1 MEDEERQKK
10 LEAGKAKLA
19 EYRQKKAQADGQK
32 RLKKKKK
39 VPGCTEE
46 GHIQDCPDH
55 VHSQSGETSQQSTAK
70 GASTDAAD
78 FSISR
83 TLRSGDTIKHD
94 QIYTIEPES
103 ELSTTADDYSS
114 EVHVLSNI
122 MVKARPTPEDVT
134 REEDIVICENH
145 SKHEAQ
151 TSQTRL
157 EMMEEELAGK
167 QQAIEELSRELEEM
181 RTAYGTEGL
190 QQLQDFETAVKQ
202 RDEIITQLTANLQL
216 AHKERDEIMKEFLE
230 LTEQSQK
237 LQIQFQ
243 QLQVGENLR
252 NTSHTTTAADLVQ
265 AKQQILAYQLQIE
278 EQQLQIRNSLV
289 KVDEYQ
295 LQIQQFK
302 EQIIKMEKVACE
314 HEGNVTQSIKEK
326 EELIEQH
333 SIVIKEHQN
342 TIAELNEKLSASD
355 MLLED
360 LGMQLQSKFQDLES
374 LTTDLNNSRQ
384 REKQSSDEIKQL
396 MGTVEELQKRY
407 HKESQSE
414 KEIIQRI
421 NIDTQ
426 RKMEQLRA
434 ELDEMYGQQIVKIKQ
449 ELNIQHRN
457 EIDNLI
463 TKHRLELD
471 LLISSGNASNQDQI
485 NTLTMTINELKEKL
499 QETKQQKDHVKQ
511 ELSEELAKVTD
522 ERTHLQR
529 KVENLLQDLTSAKE
543 ELAKSSQSFL
553 EQENKINEIEKLK
566 AAVDDLNESLVAA
579 AETSKEMKCNYE
591 TEITT
596 YKIKLEMLER
606 EKDAVLDRM
615 AESQEAE
622 LDKVRTQ
629 LLFSHEE
636 ELTKLKEDLK
646 QESEL
651 SIENLKNELE
661 LKYKQNLEM
670 MQTTLNEQL
679 DELKAERDCLSLE
692 KENLLGEISKMNE
705 KLCQQMENCKIEEM
719 ALKVMQ
725 LQAEIEELRKEE
737 KEKGTLDQ
745 EIQEL
750 QAKNDVLQKQMKEKE
765 DVMSRQISELT
776 TENYLLKQSKEA
788 LEEKVQSIN
797 LTGDLREH
805 SFALSAQ
812 PQLQT
817 LISENED
824 LKKYIAQLE
833 EEIQTQKNTFSFAE
847 KNFEV
852 NYQEL
857 KDEYTCLLKVKAN
870 LEDQMVKETAK
881 YQSDLKNLQ
890 MQIQDL
896 QSSKV
901 VDLPGSTLPESK
913 ELKRPEVMDGE
924 IIEKDATE
932 LMEKLVAIQREKHEL
947 TSRLA
952 ETYEELNVK
961 QNEINQ
967 LHIKLEALKAENEQ
981 TFAKCLELEQIQS
994 KLQGGSFHNQNM
1006 EYMQSSIVT
1015 VSEAAESDMCTVKDH
1030 FQQISLLEEKVS
1042 MLQGSLENA
1051 YVEIKKLHEEQV
1063 VLSEDKESL
1072 LGELH
1077 VLKEKP
1083 NAETLALI
1091 AEPDREQLQQLVDS
1105 LRTEQL
1111 GLAKLVQQKTLV
1123 EESLQKKLHEKDKE
1137 LVKLNEKI
1145 LILQEQLNKLHQ
1157 EGGEI
1162 ELLEED
1168 KKHEQQSISCI
1179 RKEMELSPSQKSVN
1193 WNVEADFKLQM
1204 EAQHISLTQIYAAQ
1218 LDLLRESLESEKECC
1233 LRRLEEDL
1241 TICHRQEIKILK
1253 ENYNKEL
1260 NILKKQ
1266 KSDFCDGLR
1275 STHNQIRTLLKM
1287 TSEEC
1292 KQYILSYK
1300 NKLGL
1305 KYQEV
1310 FQDKED
1316 KEDAKLKK
1324 AVNVFSMR
1332 SKESSDPH
1340 DVLNEVKDLHE
1351 DLQSLRE
1358 QILWDYNC
1366 LEELHTSLR
1375 TDLSKLDEL
1384 QIAYDHLKCKNEE
1397 VSNVE
1402 AQKECLHDTKEGLDI
1417 QSAHLESTEQLKS
1430 NFSQQRARI
1439 EDQHNQEMKLLQ
1451 EYYQQQ
1457 IKETDERYVTEI
1469 MAHQKRVHSSED
1481 KFSGSQIVLP
1491 KASSVEQQYAEE
1503 IKLEDVDLATGFRC
1517 SIKSFGLTHQLQT
1530 LRRAL
1535 YAKYLQ
1541 EVSALKDQHKTEVD
1555 ILKQKHREE
1564 IESLH
1569 QQILKLTAHN
1579 QDQENTIFSSST
1591 TAGLCADEQNKFAQM
1606 TKAME
1611 KKHQEEIEEAI
1622 AKVIVQLSI
1631 EFAQQNELD
1640 RITFQERKT
1649 TSEVQTLS
1657 EELEGEALNKGP
1669 NETCPL
1675 ANLSVVK
1682 EFEDEQLEDL
1692 RQELVRQDQEH
1703 QLIVEDLKHAHM
1715 QQLERQKEEQE
1726 KLLTELK
1733 MLRSQLVKLTSVN
1746 GSREAETQTAEET
1759 RLFFLSG
1766 KEVPKTQIRSTQ
1778 TEMNEETHSGSQEEE
1793 TQSKPAEAHDRTCE
1807 EPASDLVSFERNL
1820 LQKTNE
1826 RLRQVLSD
1834 VLKTTAAMEETI
1846 GRHVEVLL
1854 EQSGKAALHST
1865 SEEPDKL
1872 CCTSIHAT
1880 KPENYSEPSHASRTG
1895 EDDAHIWSGD
1905 SGKSLEVSQEITAMN
1920 FPAEELDLENEVFMM
1935 SISTRLQAAVG
1946 KLLEAI
1952 TETTTKLEHARITQ
1966 TELMRESF
1974 RHNAEINELQQRQEE
1989 LQELL
1994 CEETK
1999 EKEQLALELH
2009 KAEGIIDG
2017 YLDERTAL
2025 EKQVQMKT
2033 ELISHLEQELHS
2045 TNSRLQEL
2053 DEERQSIQQQ
2063 RELLSRQQDAMKN
2076 SAGSRE
2082 LRLVDAAVDAAPEAD
2097 LLEETEK
2104 LMKEKVEVQLQ
2115 AEKEHSDLLKQV
2127 KTLELELEEQINK
2140 VGELEQD
2147 KTVEVSDLRQQI
2159 QALEK
2164 QLEKNRK
2171 FLDQQAIDREHERDV
2186 FQQEIHKLEEQLK
2199 TPQKLQPCSEQNH
2212 TEIEILKKQLH
2223 HKTDQCSELL
2233 LQMDQFQRDIQE
2245 RDEEIDK
2252 MSNRIRELE
2261 NVLINNSEKLQKM
2274 EVRKQLAT
2282 SEVMLDSVLE
2292 AQLQT
2297 ERDALDRKE
2306 KEISN
2311 LEEQLE
2317 QFREEL
2323 ENKNE
2328 EIQQLNMQMEIQR
2341 KTLGTLQQE
2350 LENQNLL
2357 LKNEIASLQQS
2368 QHESENVSID
2378 DHKLVIGKLSQ
2389 VIHEKEHEVESLN
2402 EQIEKLQQ
2410 QLEFSRDKKV
2420 IDKKNEQIKELESQ
2434 VEFQRSDLERL
2445 KIKSEDE
2452 IEQLNEVIE
2461 KLQLELAHIENK
2473 SQDVYNSEEAQH
2485 IDKSLVKMLKEEDSD
2500 RQREKGSEEVNLPKE
2515 EFEAMK
2521 QNIYLTNQELE
2532 FLKGDRMK
2540 LLDKISHLEHSLAIN
2555 EDSAHKVKLLEEV
2568 LQEKTATLLVIQA
2581 ELNAV
2586 EESANSHITNL
2597 EDKLEELE
2605 FAVQKKDTEFN
2616 QYYIRAKDI
2625 ENDNVV
2631 LQQKVL
2637 ELEERLNQG
2646 TQSPSLNQASHSTLK
2661 KQSNINTKELYDN
2674 QGKNEEVIP
2683 EIVSI
2688 ETEAVAENILVVD
2701 GDSQKDEETQNSI
2714 VEESETKLNRLIVKL
2729 ADLEEELT
2737 ELNENQELQRQLLYS
2752 TEKDKAE
2759 YEKKLAKLTVL
2770 LELMRKPAVEKENL
2784 QRVLGSVK
2792 VPDSDKSD
2800 EENSSM
2806 FSIRLELEAVKSQAA
2821 ATEEDLNYHRKQ
2833 AEDLKGYLKEKE
2845 LAILHLQ
2852 DALQQVTEMN
2862 KGTTYDLQTELEEV
2876 KSEAVATK
2884 EELNSCREHAE
2895 KLKDEIQVREIT
2907 IKQLQEERQQ
2917 LKNSLAEAQKQLDS
2931 EILKSVG
2938 TSLDEKQKPENESN
2952 LTFFKDKSSLPR
2964 INASSQTD
2972 EAVTFGDNSVLE
2984 HAILK
2989 DAEVQIDFK
2998 DQNDSSEEIA
3008 EMIRSYTEKIGQ
3020 MQELHAA
3027 EIMDME
3033 TRHICESESLKRD
3046 SHFLREECKALN
3058 NMVAKMNSTEA
3069 VFASGFQSSS
3079 EYKDEYA
3086 SDSGSD
3092 LSQRLY
3098 LTSEP
3103 ERQEYRTIPEE
3114 QWRENEVFS
3123 SEVLPERIKNLLR
3136 EVHQEGMQ
3144 ILSLSEASYP
3154 EEKPLSSDLFSETWQ
3169 KERQALIDTVES
3181 LKILI
3186 TKMQVHRK
3194 EEPSLDFASA
3204 EDHTDWRGDLLQAV
3218 QQIFQKEHGILKHT
3232 LVSLAH
3238 SLETSDSMMY
3248 LNQLVHTINEQ
3259 HLRHK
3264 EALEFLQKSD
3274 RRNLLMEIKQLQDRL
3289 HSVQQDVTQEEEGIH
3304 LLSVS
3309 INQDGQSQQ
3318 STPEIQQIFIK
3329 PESREAMESIQ
3340 ELQELLQSERTL
3352 VAKLKTEIAQTKVE
3366 LETTLKVQHKHL
3378 KEMEILR
3385 QEITEKSA
3393 EIDVLNDV
3401 LASVQKKSGELHRVS
3416 EIERCKSEQNQ
3427 DRERGEMEDLE
3438 FPLEDQAYQN
3448 RQLGS
3453 SVEHEDQAVSLLKK
3467 QIEME
3472 KSLHESQL
3480 SHEKNRIS
3488 ELQVLL
3494 ESERARAME
3503 LSNRLEQQKSLWSQL
3518 EQQTSQQATAERAVE
3533 GQNIQEAPSVRPMEQ
3548 LLVDLEDQLDEKHN
3562 RIVELVGDMEKYKL
3576 EIVQIKQQLDE
3587 EKQIHQ
3593 ADILKEKD
3601 ACKILQEEV
3610 KQLRYHK
3617 KEVEEQLDKLKQQVF
3632 VLQQERYGLQDKIKQ
3647 IQDKKGPEDYQDK
3660 AEILEQLGGEKS
3672 QWEGD
3677 RTREWINQQKLPEV
3691 LARDSSAPSLDEVN
3705 EEVPSPL
3712 NSKYLDNIF
3721 QRLHLFS
3728 SKLKTLANK
3737 ASSKLNFETTDEE
3750 EFLWLQNSIQ
3760 DVVSQLQQ
3768 LTMIPPAEIS
3778 GVVHNRSASGS
3789 LTERLLRQ
3797 NAELTGFVS
3806 RLTEEKNDLRN
3817 SVIRLEEELRR
3828 YRQCSFGGYDYSNR
3842 KVLDNW
3848 DTLDVIHTDRE
3859 TWAREKCNLE
3869 KSLRQAEAE
3878 VSKLRAELRNDAL
3891 CREVAGS
3898 DGESAML
3905 KRLYGKYLR
3914 AESFRKA
3921 LIYQKKYL
3929 LLLLGGFQECEKATL
3944 SLIARMG
3951 GHPSHTSL
3959 DIITHHCR
3967 AFIRFRSIVRV
3978 SIAVSRMKFLVRRW
3992 QRVTE
3997 SGSISNSSI
4006 NRNGYGHLPGSL
4018 ETYGERRHT
4027 SRARSGMESP
4037 RSALSVQNRYQS
4049 GPADSNSGPLP
4060 CSHLQNYDPDRALT
4074 DYIHRLEA
4082 LQRRLGSVPSGSVS
4096 YTQSHIG
4103 TRR

>member
-39 VPGCTEE
+39 VSGCTEE

-122 MVKARPTPEDVT
+122 MVKARPAPEDVT

-157 EMMEEELAGK
+157 EMMEEELAEK
-167 QQAIEELSRELEEM
+167 QQTIEELSRELEEM

-190 QQLQDFETAVKQ
+190 QQLQDFEAAVKQ

-243 QLQVGENLR
+243 QLQAGENLR

-265 AKQQILAYQLQIE
+265 AKQQVLAYQLQIE
-278 EQQLQIRNSLV
+278 EQQLQIRNSQV

-295 LQIQQFK
+295 LQIHQFK

-314 HEGNVTQSIKEK
+314 HEGNVTQRIKEK

-333 SIVIKEHQN
+333 SIVIKEQQN

-360 LGMQLQSKFQDLES
+360 LGVQLQSKFQDLEN
-374 LTTDLNNSRQ
+374 LTTDLNHSRQ

-396 MGTVEELQKRY
+396 MGTVEELQKQY

-421 NIDTQ
+421 DIDTQ
-426 RKMEQLRA
+426 RKMEQLHA

-449 ELNIQHRN
+449 ELNVQHRN

-485 NTLTMTINELKEKL
+485 NKLTMTINELKEKL
-499 QETKQQKDHVKQ
+499 QETKQQKDHVKK

-543 ELAKSSQSFL
+543 ELAKSSQSLL
-553 EQENKINEIEKLK
+553 EQENKMNDIEKLK
-566 AAVDDLNESLVAA
+566 AAVEDLNESLVAA

-606 EKDAVLDRM
+606 EKDAVLGRM

-679 DELKAERDCLSLE
+679 DGLKAERDCLHLE
-692 KENLLGEISKMNE
+692 KENLLAEISKMSE

-750 QAKNDVLQKQMKEKE
+750 QAKNDVLQTQMKEKE
-765 DVMSRQISELT
+765 DIMSRQISELT

-788 LEEKVQSIN
+788 LEEKVQSSN
-797 LTGDLREH
+797 LTGDLLEH
-805 SFALSAQ
+805 SFASSLKEMGTEALSAQ

-824 LKKYIAQLE
+824 LKKYIAQLK

-857 KDEYTCLLKVKAN
+857 KDEYTCLLKVKAD

-901 VDLPGSTLPESK
+901 VNLPGSTLPESK
-913 ELKRPEVMDGE
+913 ELKGPEATDGE

-932 LMEKLVAIQREKHEL
+932 LMEKLATIQREKKEL

-967 LHIKLEALKAENEQ
+967 LYVKLEALKAENEQ
-981 TFAKCLELEQIQS
+981 TVAKCLELEQFQT
-994 KLQGGSFHNQNM
+994 KLQGDSFHNQNM
-1006 EYMQSSIVT
+1006 EYIQSSVVT
-1015 VSEAAESDMCTVKDH
+1015 VSEAAENDMCTVKDH
-1030 FQQISLLEEKVS
+1030 FQQIPLLEEKVS

-1063 VLSEDKESL
+1063 VLREDKESL

-1083 NAETLALI
+1083 NAETLALS
-1091 AEPDREQLQQLVDS
+1091 AEPDREQLQQLLDS

-1137 LVKLNEKI
+1137 LVTLNEKV
-1145 LILQEQLNKLHQ
+1145 LILQEQLSKLNQ
-1157 EGGEI
+1157 EGCER

-1168 KKHEQQSISCI
+1168 KKVKQHEQQFVSCI
-1179 RKEMELSPSQKSVN
+1179 RKEMELSPSQMAVN
-1193 WNVEADFKLQM
+1193 WNVDLNFKLQM

-1241 TICHRQEIKILK
+1241 TTCHRQEIKILK

-1266 KSDFCDGLR
+1266 KTDFCDDLR
-1275 STHNQIRTLLKM
+1275 CTHNQIRTLLKM

-1316 KEDAKLKK
+1316 AKLKK

-1340 DVLNEVKDLHE
+1340 EVLNEVKDLHE
-1351 DLQSLRE
+1351 DLQNLRE
-1358 QILWDYNC
+1358 QILWDYSC
-1366 LEELHTSLR
+1366 LEEFHTLLR

-1384 QIAYDHLKCKNEE
+1384 QIAHDHLKCKNEE

-1417 QSAHLESTEQLKS
+1417 QSAHLESIEQLKS
-1430 NFSQQRARI
+1430 NFSPQRAQI

-1457 IKETDERYVTEI
+1457 IKETNERYVTEI
-1469 MAHQKRVHSSED
+1469 TAHQKRVHSSEA

-1503 IKLEDVDLATGFRC
+1503 IKLEDVDLATDFRC

-1611 KKHQEEIEEAI
+1611 KKHKEEIEEAI

-1675 ANLSVVK
+1675 ENLSVVK

-1726 KLLTELK
+1726 KLLTEVK
-1733 MLRSQLVKLTSVN
+1733 MLRSQLVKLTSVKA
-1746 GSREAETQTAEET
+1746 SREAETQTAEET
-1759 RLFFLSG
+1759 RLFSLSG

-1778 TEMNEETHSGSQEEE
+1778 TEMNEETQSGSQETE
-1793 TQSKPAEAHDRTCE
+1793 TQSKPAEAHARTCE
-1807 EPASDLVSFERNL
+1807 QPASDLVSFERNL

-1854 EQSGKAALHST
+1854 DQSGKAVLHST

-1872 CCTSIHAT
+1872 CCTSIHAS
-1880 KPENYSEPSHASRTG
+1880 KPENYSEPSHANRTG
-1895 EDDAHIWSGD
+1895 EDDAHIWSGE
-1905 SGKSLEVSQEITAMN
+1905 SGKSLEVSQEMN

-1974 RHNAEINELQQRQEE
+1974 RHNAEINELLQRQEE

-1994 CEETK
+1994 CDETK

-2033 ELISHLEQELHS
+2033 DLILHLEQELHS
-2045 TNSRLQEL
+2045 TNSRLKEL

-2076 SAGSRE
+2076 SAGPRE
-2082 LRLVDAAVDAAPEAD
+2082 LY

-2115 AEKEHSDLLKQV
+2115 AEKEHGDLLKQV

-2140 VGELEQD
+2140 VVELEQD
-2147 KTVEVSDLRQQI
+2147 KTAEVSDLRQQI

-2212 TEIEILKKQLH
+2212 TEIEILKKQVQ

-2261 NVLINNSEKLQKM
+2261 NALINSSEKLQKM
-2274 EVRKQLAT
+2274 EVRKQPAT

-2297 ERDALDRKE
+2297 EREALDRKE

-2341 KTLGTLQQE
+2341 KTLGTQQQE

-2389 VIHEKEHEVESLN
+2389 VIHEKEQEVECLN
-2402 EQIEKLQQ
+2402 EQVEKLQQ
-2410 QLEFSRDKKV
+2410 QLEFSQDKKG

-2485 IDKSLVKMLKEEDSD
+2485 MEKALVKMLKEEDSD
-2500 RQREKGSEEVNLPKE
+2500 RQIEKGSEEVNLPKE

-2532 FLKGDRMK
+2532 FLKGDRMR
-2540 LLDKISHLEHSLAIN
+2540 LLDKISHLEHSFAIN
-2555 EDSAHKVKLLEEV
+2555 EDSAHKVKMLEEV

-2597 EDKLEELE
+2597 EAKLEELE
-2605 FAVQKKDTEFN
+2605 FAVQIKDTEFN
-2616 QYYIRAKDI
+2616 QYYVRAKDI

-2646 TQSPSLNQASHSTLK
+2646 TRSPSLNQASHSTLK
-2661 KQSNINTKELYDN
+2661 KQSNINTKELYDK
-2674 QGKNEEVIP
+2674 QGKNEEAIP

-2688 ETEAVAENILVVD
+2688 EMQAVAENILTVD

-2714 VEESETKLNRLIVKL
+2714 MEESETKLNCLIVKL

-2737 ELNENQELQRQLLYS
+2737 KLDENQELQRQLLYS

-2770 LELMRKPAVEKENL
+2770 LELMRKPAVEKEKM
-2784 QRVLGSVK
+2784 QRVLGSGK
-2792 VPDSDKSD
+2792 VPDSDMSD

-2806 FSIRLELEAVKSQAA
+2806 SSVRLELEAVKSRAA

-2876 KSEAVATK
+2876 KSEAAATK

-2917 LKNSLAEAQKQLDS
+2917 LKNSLAEAQEQLDS

-2989 DAEVQIDFK
+2989 DSEVQIDFK

-3046 SHFLREECKALN
+3046 SHILREECKALN

-3069 VFASGFQSSS
+3069 VFASGFHSSS
-3079 EYKDEYA
+3079 ECKDEYA

-3103 ERQEYRTIPEE
+3103 QRQEYRTIPEE
-3114 QWRENEVFS
+3114 EWRENEVFS
-3123 SEVLPERIKNLLR
+3123 SDVLPERIKNLLR

-3169 KERQALIDTVES
+3169 KERRALIDTVES

-3204 EDHTDWRGDLLQAV
+3204 QDHTDWRGDLLQAI

-3232 LVSLAH
+3232 LISLAH
-3238 SLETSDSMMY
+3238 SLETSDSMMC

-3259 HLRHK
+3259 HLHHK

-3274 RRNLLMEIKQLQDRL
+3274 RRSLLMEIKQLQNRL

-3304 LLSVS
+3304 LLSLS

-3318 STPEIQQIFIK
+3318 STPEIQQIVIK
-3329 PESREAMESIQ
+3329 PESRQSMESIQ

-3352 VAKLKTEIAQTKVE
+3352 VTKLKTEIAQTKVE

-3385 QEITEKSA
+3385 QDLTEKSA

-3401 LASVQKKSGELHRVS
+3401 LASVQKKSRELHWVS
-3416 EIERCKSEQNQ
+3416 EIEKCKSEQNQ

-3448 RQLGS
+3448 SQLGS

-3472 KSLHESQL
+3472 KALHESQL
-3480 SHEKNRIS
+3480 SHEKKHIS

-3518 EQQTSQQATAERAVE
+3518 EKQTSQQATAERAVE
-3533 GQNIQEAPSVRPMEQ
+3533 GENIQEAHNVRPMEQ

-3601 ACKILQEEV
+3601 ACRILQEEV
-3610 KQLRYHK
+3610 KQLRCHT

-3632 VLQQERYGLQDKIKQ
+3632 ILQQERCGLQDKIKQ

-3660 AEILEQLGGEKS
+3660 AEIQERSGGEKS

-3691 LARDSSAPSLDEVN
+3691 LSRDSSAPSLDEVN

-3778 GVVHNRSASGS
+3778 GVVPNRSASGS

-3859 TWAREKCNLE
+3859 KWAREKCNLE

-3898 DGESAML
+3898 DGESAVL

-3929 LLLLGGFQECEKATL
+3929 LLLLGGFQECERATL

-4006 NRNGYGHLPGSL
+4006 NRNGFGHLPGSL

-4027 SRARSGMESP
+4027 SRGRSGMESP

-4049 GPADSNSGPLP
+4049 GPVDSNSGPLP
-4060 CSHLQNYDPDRALT
+4060 CSNLQNYDPDRALT

-4082 LQRRLGSVPSGSVS
+4082 LQRRLGSVPSGSTS
-4096 YTQSHIG
+4096 YTQSHFG